1 MKSLYMKR
9 NKQNCVEKQE
19 VIMQFAALNDIFAF
33 QISYSKK
40 KHMFELQKNYHCEHM
55 RKI

>member
-19 VIMQFAALNDIFAF
+19 VIMQFAALNDIFTF

-40 KHMFELQKNYHCEHM
+40 KHMFQFQK
-55 RKI
+55 KLSL